1 MNFQLRSAIRIPT
14 GLQKES
20 QISRLWSKDVSE
32 KKDNASVFVFVP
44 SFAYLVRMAER
55 SRDGIKSRD
64 GLSVCRK
71 SAGHAAIR
79 QELVSPVQID
89 KAHSR

>member
-1 MNFQLRSAIRIPT
+1 MNPNLRSMLRIPT

-20 QISRLWSKDVSE
+20 QISNMWSKDVS
-32 KKDNASVFVFVP
+32 KTKDNASVFVFVP

-55 SRDGIKSRD
+55 TRDGIKSRD
-64 GLSVCRK
+64 GLSVYRK